1 MDKINFDDGFGL
13 TDMVLSGEKTQI
25 RMIIKERDERLD
37 YPRGRNS
44 LGFWEFGRIG
54 EEPFMLLPRFYV
66 GEELAVAQSYK
77 DIYNQ
82 LDKDKQES
90 FLDTLRNT
98 YWSILGGDITENI
111 RWNDKTN
118 TRTYFMLHAVKI
130 TKIRFERLQYI
141 SEADCLKEGVLGSAK
156 YVTPYGIVQKNTH
169 KWVFFFYS
177 TPREAYAALIDGI
190 YGIGTWESNP
200 YVFVYDF
207 ELVK

>member
-90 FLDTLRNT
+90 FLDTLTTRSEERRVGKECRSR
-98 YWSILGGDITENI
+98 WS
-111 RWNDKTN
+111 
-118 TRTYFMLHAVKI
+118 
-130 TKIRFERLQYI
+130 
-141 SEADCLKEGVLGSAK
+141 
-156 YVTPYGIVQKNTH
+156 PYH
-169 KWVFFFYS
+169 
-177 TPREAYAALIDGI
+177 
-190 YGIGTWESNP
+190 
-200 YVFVYDF
+200 
-207 ELVK
+207 